1 MKTFKNL
8 FYIGLSLVGIP
19 IGFIL
24 LMSIFSALGPI
35 KNKSTQELDGTKVV
49 DTIKVK
55 VKVYDTV
62 KIEKINLIEKIKWV
76 EKVETDSI
84 N

>member
-55 VKVYDTV
+55 VYDTV
-62 KIEKINLIEKIKWV
+62 NIEKVNLIEKIKWV
-76 EKVETDSI
+76 EKVEVDSI

>member
-19 IGFIL
+19 VGFIL

-55 VKVYDTV
+55 VYDTV
-62 KIEKINLIEKIKWV
+62 KIEKVNLIEKIKWV
-76 EKVETDSI
+76 EKVEVDSI